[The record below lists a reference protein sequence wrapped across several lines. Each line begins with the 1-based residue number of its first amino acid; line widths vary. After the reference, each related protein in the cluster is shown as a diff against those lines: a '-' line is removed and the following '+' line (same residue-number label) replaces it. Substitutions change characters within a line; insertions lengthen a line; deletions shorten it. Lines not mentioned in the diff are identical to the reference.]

1 MASKKALQAQID
13 RLSFEIYQLKQ
24 NARAVTFL
32 PRTEDVIPKNRGVFH
47 EGKGTYAAPYYTYTV
62 EYTEIEED

>member
-13 RLSFEIYQLKQ
+13 WLTLEVHRLKQ

-32 PRTEDVIPKNRGVFH
+32 PRTEDVAPKNRGVFH
-47 EGKGTYAAPYYTYTV
+47 ESKGTYAAPYYTYTV